1 MRVLIVSNGYG
12 EDAMGAVLGRALR
25 KHGAEVLAYPL
36 VGLGHAYQGEG
47 IPVLDPRRTLPT
59 AGFGFR
65 TGWREAWEDLRA
77 GWVSLTLVQR
87 RTLQRQRGACDEVV
101 AVGDLFCLWMAAA
114 TGIRPVYLPTAKSE
128 YTEPHEPWELL
139 LIRRWARHSFPRDPL
154 TAERYRKAGLAAAY
168 VGNLMMDCLEF
179 GKEAFGYAPDEPVV
193 LLLPGS
199 RRDAPANFRLL
210 LQTAARVAAVHP
222 EVRWLCAL
230 SPTVDPT
237 SLARAAGAELLE
249 GQMAWGGLRVRITRS
264 FTDAANQATVVL
276 GMSGTANEQ
285 AAGLGKPVVALP
297 GPGPQFTRKF
307 LALQARLLGEALV
320 PAEGPEEAARAV
332 LRLLANPEERARR
345 GEAGRARM
353 GPPGGADRL
362 ARWLVGRRGQMEDR
376 I

>member
-1 MRVLIVSNGYG
+1 VDGGGHGHPTRLPPHGQIRVHR
-12 EDAMGAVLGRALR
+12 APRAL
-25 KHGAEVLAYPL
+25 GASPHPK
-36 VGLGHAYQGEG
+36 VG
-47 IPVLDPRRTLPT
+47 
-59 AGFGFR
+59 
-65 TGWREAWEDLRA
+65 
-77 GWVSLTLVQR
+77 
-87 RTLQRQRGACDEVV
+87 
-101 AVGDLFCLWMAAA
+101 
-114 TGIRPVYLPTAKSE
+114 
-128 YTEPHEPWELL
+128 
-139 LIRRWARHSFPRDPL
+139 RHSFPRDPL

-249 GQMAWGGLRVRITRS
+249 GQMAWGVTGADHPIFHGRGEPSHR
-264 FTDAANQATVVL
+264 
-276 GMSGTANEQ
+276 G
-285 AAGLGKPVVALP
+285 AGDERDRERAGRGARKPVVALP

>member
-87 RTLQRQRGACDEVV
+87 RTLQRQRGTCDEVV

-139 LIRRWARHSFPRDPL
+139 LIRRWARLSFPRDPL

-249 GQMAWGGLRVRITRS
+249 GQMAWRGLRVRITRS

-320 PAEGPEEAARAV
+320 PAEGPEEATRAV

>member
-1 MRVLIVSNGYG
+1 MRILMVSNGYG

-25 KHGAEVLAYPL
+25 RYGAEVLAYPL
-36 VGLGHAYQGEG
+36 VGLGHAYQAVGV
-47 IPVLDPRRTLPT
+47 PVLDPRRTLPT

-77 GWVSLTLVQR
+77 GWISLTLAQR
-87 RTLQRQRGACDEVV
+87 RTLRRQHGTCDEAV
-101 AVGDLFCLWMAAA
+101 AIGDLFCLWMAAA
-114 TGIRPVYLPTAKSE
+114 TGIRPVYVPTAKSE
-128 YTEPHEPWELL
+128 YSEPHQPWELL
-139 LIRRWARHSFPRDPL
+139 LIRRWARVSFPRDPL
-154 TAERYRKAGLAAAY
+154 TAERYRKAGLAAVC

-179 GKEAFGYAPDEPVV
+179 GKEAFEYAPDEPVV

-199 RRDAPANFRLL
+199 RRDAPVNFRLL
-210 LQTAARVAAVHP
+210 LQTAARVAAVHR

-230 SPTVDPT
+230 SPTVDPA

-249 GQMAWGGLRVRITRS
+249 GQMAYRGVRVRLTRS
-264 FTDAANQATVVL
+264 FADAVRQATVVL

-332 LRLLANPEERARR
+332 LRLLADPEERARR
-345 GEAGRARM
+345 GEVGRARM
-353 GPPGGADRL
+353 GPPGAAEGL
-362 ARWLVGRRGQMEDR
+362 AAWLVSRRGQTEDR